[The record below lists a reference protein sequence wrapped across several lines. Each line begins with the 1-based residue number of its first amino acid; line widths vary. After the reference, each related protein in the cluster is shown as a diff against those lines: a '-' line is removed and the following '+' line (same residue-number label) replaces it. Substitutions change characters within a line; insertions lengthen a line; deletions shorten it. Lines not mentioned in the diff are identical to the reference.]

1 MKKFLLTSLAA
12 LFAVVSFAQFKATKQ
27 VVTPMNETT
36 PVSRVLD
43 RQPVA
48 KNVKAPQSKNVFA
61 KKALRRAA
69 IGSIDELQGEFIV
82 CNNEFSYDSEAQKLV
97 SAPIS
102 RKGISANIEVTGENT
117 IAIYGID
124 GNASETSI
132 TATVDI
138 VNSTISIAP
147 GQLIWTYEDEE
158 SGEKTNF
165 VMANAESETETDPI
179 TGKIYEG
186 GIIVLDQLW
195 YESYTEEGNSYRNG
209 YFKGTSI
216 AVANGVMEFGDKDK
230 DGNVSVV
237 AQNVLVVQD
246 PETKVATV
254 WNFHNFVKGQVV
266 EIPINHD
273 KSFLIESDTQLM
285 YINGENYIYLWGF
298 DGKYITD
305 VTGTVNEDKLI
316 SNVGLAYIY
325 TSGGYRGWTLPEAQ
339 FTITLTDG
347 SQFAIPDLEEGELV
361 TPPAGLVTKEYPLS
375 VATWYDENGAQG
387 AYEAT
392 VKIGV
397 VDSDVYFQG
406 IDKDLPEAWVKGVL
420 NATKDTVVVP
430 VTYTGAFNDA
440 AHFIGAYSKTGPSEL
455 NLVYNADADTYEY
468 GATVMCYKGSK
479 SSSFNYYMN
488 GMFIGVKPA
497 PTAVPDGLETVE
509 MPFTGKKFSD
519 DAETEDHLAEIEGF
533 VNVGIDGN
541 DIYIHG
547 LFEDE
552 FPEKD
557 GWIKGSFQTIEDTK
571 LAVFEKN
578 QYVGNLSNG
587 LSAYLV
593 GYYNN
598 DSYPV
603 IFLYNAEN
611 DYYELQN
618 PMLLTRFKNKTTGSE
633 TYYTTGLII
642 GEKPAAGISTV
653 KAEKAGSGIIYNLAG
668 QRVGKEYKGLVIKN
682 GRKFVN
688 K

>member
-12 LFAVVSFAQFKATKQ
+12 LFAVVSFAQFKVTKQ

-158 SGEKTNF
+158 SGEKTDF
-165 VMANAESETETDPI
+165 VMANAESETGTDPI

-195 YESYTEEGNSYRNG
+195 YESYTEEGKSYRNG

-285 YINGENYIYLWGF
+285 YISGENYIYLWGF

-325 TSGGYRGWTLPEAQ
+325 TSGGRRGWLLPEAQ

-347 SQFAIPDLEEGELV
+347 SQFALPDLEEGELV

-420 NATKDTVVVP
+420 NATKDTIVVP

-455 NLVYNADADTYEY
+455 KLVYDADADTYEY

-509 MPFTGKKFSD
+509 MPFKGNYRSD
-519 DAETEDHLAEIEGF
+519 EDDEAYELEGT
-533 VNVGIDGN
+533 VNVGWDGN
-541 DIYIHG
+541 DLYIQN
-547 LFEDE
+547 LFSIVE
-552 FPEKD
+552 D
-557 GWIKGSFQTIEDTK
+557 GWIKGTRNGNKI
-571 LAVFEKN
+571 VFAKN
-578 QYVGNLSNG
+578 QYIGNLSNS
-587 LSAYLV
+587 LSCYLT
-593 GYYNN
+593 GYDSEAKAVSDVVFTYNEN
-598 DSYPV
+598 DNYFVADMPV
-603 IFLYNAEN
+603 IA
-611 DYYELQN
+611 
-618 PMLLTRFKNKTTGSE
+618 TRFKSSTKYE
-633 TYYTTGLII
+633 AFFAKGLVI
-642 GEKPAAGISTV
+642 GTDPAAGISTV

-682 GRKFVN
+682 GRKLVN

>member
-195 YESYTEEGNSYRNG
+195 YESYTEEGESYRNG

-216 AVANGVMEFGDKDK
+216 AVANGVMEFGDADK

-285 YINGENYIYLWGF
+285 YISGENYIYLWGF

-325 TSGGYRGWTLPEAQ
+325 TSGGYRGWLLPEAQ

-347 SQFAIPDLEEGELV
+347 SQFALPDLEEGELV
-361 TPPAGLVTKEYPLS
+361 TPPAGLVTKEYPVS
-375 VATWYDENGAQG
+375 ASQWYNEKQEKQG
-387 AYEAT
+387 AYASK
-392 VKIGV
+392 VNIGI
-397 VDSDVYFQG
+397 DGSDFYFQG

-420 NATKDTVVVP
+420 NAKGDTIVIP

-440 AHFIGAYSKTGPSEL
+440 AHFIAAYGGTPKEL
-455 NLVYNADADTYEY
+455 KLLYDADAETFEY
-468 GATVMCYKGSK
+468 GATVMCYKGSE
-479 SSSFNYYMN
+479 STSFNYFFN
-488 GMFIGVKPA
+488 GFFIGVP
-497 PTAVPDGLETVE
+497 PTPTTAPDGLETVE
-509 MPFTGKKFSD
+509 MPFKGNYRSD
-519 DAETEDHLAEIEGF
+519 DDDEAYELEGT
-533 VNVGIDGN
+533 VNVGWDGN
-541 DIYIHG
+541 DLYIQN
-547 LFEDE
+547 LFPIVE
-552 FPEKD
+552 D
-557 GWIKGSFQTIEDTK
+557 GWIKGTRNGNKI
-571 LAVFEKN
+571 VFAKN
-578 QYVGNLSNG
+578 QYIGNLSNS
-587 LSAYLV
+587 LS
-593 GYYNN
+593 
-598 DSYPV
+598 
-603 IFLYNAEN
+603 
-611 DYYELQN
+611 
-618 PMLLTRFKNKTTGSE
+618 
-633 TYYTTGLII
+633 
-642 GEKPAAGISTV
+642 
-653 KAEKAGSGIIYNLAG
+653 
-668 QRVGKEYKGLVIKN
+668 
-682 GRKFVN
+682 
-688 K
+688 